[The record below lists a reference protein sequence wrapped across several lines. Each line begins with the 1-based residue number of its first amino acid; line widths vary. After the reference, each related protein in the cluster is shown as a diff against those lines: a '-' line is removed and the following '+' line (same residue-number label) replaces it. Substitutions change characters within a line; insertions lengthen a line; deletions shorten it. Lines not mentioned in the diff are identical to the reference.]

1 MRYYKKLLTI
11 FQSKLLNIF
20 ITLTMNIL
28 MVKMKVSNEVCRS
41 GIIPNRNLARL
52 PIDDNIESQRNEI
65 TIEGELY
72 SLQIYDTFSLIL
84 FQMLHLADM
93 KTSVVNCQS

>member
-1 MRYYKKLLTI
+1 MIDNPTVILPQI
-11 FQSKLLNIF
+11 ENIEAQ
-20 ITLTMNIL
+20 
-28 MVKMKVSNEVCRS
+28 NEEADEQV
-41 GIIPNRNLARL
+41 IEHFHNPNNEYFDGENEARL